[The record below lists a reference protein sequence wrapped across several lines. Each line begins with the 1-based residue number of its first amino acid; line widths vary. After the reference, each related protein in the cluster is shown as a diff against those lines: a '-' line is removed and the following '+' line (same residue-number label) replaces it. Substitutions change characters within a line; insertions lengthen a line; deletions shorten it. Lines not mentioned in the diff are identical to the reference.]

1 MVVMEENWI
10 VGIPYKK
17 YNKQR
22 AVLTSSDLK
31 LLNCLLASSLAA
43 YTQHILLA
51 YSCHLSGFF
60 FVNLTSDHSIMQ
72 KFTIF
77 FGLLSLHCQYC
88 STYKKIINLTY

>member
-60 FVNLTSDHSIMQ
+60 
-72 KFTIF
+72 
-77 FGLLSLHCQYC
+77 LLILHLITLLCKSLPF
-88 STYKKIINLTY
+88 SLAF